1 MVHDIICWLYNINI
15 FYCLDSIS
23 HCIIVH
29 SVYFWSSSLILN
41 IRILEAKRNT
51 VFENCTTR
59 QYLDTIERA
68 CNCVP
73 YALQSVSGTPLV
85 SLIDIYFV

>member
-41 IRILEAKRNT
+41 IRILEAKWNT
-51 VFENCTTR
+51 VVGAFKLREGSFQAVVAAAR
-59 QYLDTIERA
+59 K
-68 CNCVP
+68 
-73 YALQSVSGTPLV
+73 
-85 SLIDIYFV
+85 

>member
-51 VFENCTTR
+51 VGKRKLNGAKK
-59 QYLDTIERA
+59 LPGI
-68 CNCVP
+68 
-73 YALQSVSGTPLV
+73 LLV
-85 SLIDIYFV
+85 NYKMN